1 MLSLSQ
7 QICHPCVKKACIQYH
22 NLDLFSFLKIYFA
35 TKNREIARI
44 QTHSTKTM
52 KTFSMI
58 DVYVQYDTI
67 SLHSNL
73 RYQKQTMVEYAFIK

>member
-1 MLSLSQ
+1 M
-7 QICHPCVKKACIQYH
+7 
-22 NLDLFSFLKIYFA
+22 YFA

-44 QTHSTKTM
+44 QNHSTKTM

-58 DVYVQYDTI
+58 DVYVQYDAI

-73 RYQKQTMVEYAFIK
+73 RYQKQTMVEYTFIK

>member
-1 MLSLSQ
+1 M
-7 QICHPCVKKACIQYH
+7 
-22 NLDLFSFLKIYFA
+22 YFA

-52 KTFSMI
+52 KTLSMI

-73 RYQKQTMVEYAFIK
+73 RYQNQTMAEYAFIK